1 MSNLFVRKATGM
13 VRSWSVFDAF
23 IYAFFSINLVTLG
36 FFSFSQMYFF
46 GGGMIPAL
54 IVSAL
59 FIIFEVV
66 VYASLIAVMPRA
78 GGDYVWQTRIFGGGI
93 GFILSIT
100 GWWFTLWLW
109 TPIYGDILRH
119 FVITPVLGLL
129 GFKDL
134 ALWFAT
140 KQDALYQGAP
150 LFVSTLL
157 AIGFVA
163 LVIFLGMKTYARI
176 QKYSFYAG
184 MLGLLIVLVLLFTG
198 SPETFKTNFEAN
210 AAAVF
215 GKQPGVYDATV
226 QAGIDAYASTPL
238 IAGKDEAGKD
248 IPVASGESLKLI
260 MLTLPW
266 LVFFNLWPNWG
277 ATLYGEV
284 RGATDYKRNFSG
296 MAWALGITTL
306 LGIIFFVGVAKG
318 IGWDFYV
325 QANAA
330 WWNYAWYGVE
340 SPLGIWPHPA
350 LLASFLTTSRV
361 VQLIVILLMSFWFFG
376 WAGTLFLSSTR
387 VIFAA
392 AFDRL
397 LPEKVAELSKRGTPV
412 NAMLLMVVPAVLVSW
427 LYAYNVGVAEDGTG
441 GFYSITLAATQGIAI
456 MYLGT
461 AIAAIIL
468 PYKKKELY
476 EASPIAKMKVAGIP
490 LITVAGVIFGAFLIF
505 LLVEWFFD
513 PFLNALGM
521 DGFKTWLANFVPWLM
536 NKPDAQVVGGFYG
549 IGVQNRNSILY
560 MIANYAIAAAI
571 YYGFKSYRK
580 RGGIDMDKVQ
590 TEIPVE

>member
-36 FFSFSQMYFF
+36 FYSFSQMYYF

-54 IVSAL
+54 LISAV

-66 VYASLIAVMPRA
+66 VYASLIAVMPRS
-78 GGDYVWQTRIFGGGI
+78 GGDYVWQTRVFGGGI

-109 TPIYGDILRH
+109 TPIYGDMLRQI
-119 FVITPVLGLL
+119 VITPLL
-129 GFKDL
+129 GALGQQEL
-134 ALWFAT
+134 AVWFAG
-140 KQDALYQGAP
+140 QGTA
-150 LFVSTLL
+150 LFVCSLLTL
-157 AIGFVA
+157 AFVA
-163 LVIFLGMKTYARI
+163 LVIFLGMKSYARI

-184 MLGLLIVLVLLFTG
+184 MLGLLIVIVLLFTG
-198 SPETFKTNFEAN
+198 SPDAFKAGLDSNS
-210 AAAVF
+210 AAYF
-215 GKQPGVYDATV
+215 GTQGSLYEPTV
-226 QAGIDAYASTPL
+226 QAGVDAFASTPL
-238 IAGKDEAGKD
+238 FGGTF
-248 IPVASGESLKLI
+248 GLI
-260 MLTLPW
+260 MVTLPY

-284 RGATDYKRNFSG
+284 RGATDYKRNFAG
-296 MAWALGITTL
+296 MAWALGVTTL
-306 LGIIFFVGVAKG
+306 LGILFFLGVDRT

-325 QANAA
+325 QANGA
-330 WWNYAWYGVE
+330 WWNYAWGYVTE
-340 SPLGIWPHPA
+340 APPLPVWPNPA
-350 LLASFLTTSRV
+350 MLAVFLTDNRLIQIV
-361 VQLIVILLMSFWFFG
+361 VLLLMSTWWFG

-397 LPEKVAELSKRGTPV
+397 LPEKAAELNKNGTPV
-412 NAMLLMVVPAVLVSW
+412 NAMLYMILPAVVVAAF
-427 LYAYNVGVAEDGTG
+427 YAYDIA
-441 GFYSITLAATQGIAI
+441 GFKSITLAATQGIAI
-456 MYLGT
+456 MYFGT

-490 LITVAGVIFGAFLIF
+490 LITVAGLIFGGFLLF

-513 PFLNALGM
+513 PWLNTAG
-521 DGFKTWLANFVPWLM
+521 VPPGL
-536 NKPDAQVVGGFYG
+536 YG
-549 IGVQNRNSILY
+549 ISVLNTNS
-560 MIANYAIAAAI
+560 MIFLGGCYAIAAII
-571 YYGFKSYRK
+571 YYTAKSRRK
-580 RGGIDMDKVQ
+580 KEGIDLDKVQ
-590 TEIPVE
+590 AEIPAE

>member
-23 IYAFFSINLVTLG
+23 VYAFFSINLVTLG

-93 GFILSIT
+93 GFILAIT

-109 TPIYGDILRH
+109 TPIYGDMLRH
-119 FVITPVLGLL
+119 FVITPILGLL
-129 GFKDL
+129 GFQDL

-140 KQDALYQGAP
+140 KQDALYQGTP
-150 LFVSTLL
+150 LFVSSLL
-157 AIGFVA
+157 ALAFVA
-163 LVIFLGMKTYARI
+163 TVIFLGMKTYARI
-176 QKYSFYAG
+176 QKFSFYAG
-184 MLGLLIVLVLLFTG
+184 MLGLAIILVLLFTG
-198 SPETFKTNFEAN
+198 SPDTFKTNFETN

-215 GKQPGVYDATV
+215 GKGPGLYDATV
-226 QAGIDAYASTPL
+226 QAGVDAGASTPL
-238 IAGKDEAGKD
+238 DAWDFM
-248 IPVASGESLKLI
+248 PV

-284 RGATDYKRNFSG
+284 RGATDYKRNFAG
-296 MAWALGITTL
+296 MAWALGVTTL
-306 LGIIFFVGVAKG
+306 LGIVFFLG
-318 IGWDFYV
+318 ISRAMGWDFYV

-340 SPLGIWPHPA
+340 SPLGIWPYPA
-350 LLASFLTTSRV
+350 LLASFLTTSRAL
-361 VQLIVILLMSFWFFG
+361 QLIVILLMSFWWFG

-397 LPEKVAELSKRGTPV
+397 LPEWAADVNERTGTPV
-412 NAMLLMVVPAVLVSW
+412 NAMLLMVIPAVLVSG

-456 MYLGT
+456 MYFGT

-468 PYKKKELY
+468 PYKKKELF
-476 EASPIAKMKVAGIP
+476 EASPIAQMKVAGIP
-490 LITVAGVIFGAFLIF
+490 LISVAGAIFAAFLGF
-505 LLVEWFFD
+505 LLVEWMFD
-513 PFLNALGM
+513 PWLN
-521 DGFKTWLANFVPWLM
+521 T
-536 NKPDAQVVGGFYG
+536 GGEGAGLYG
-549 IGVQNRNSILY
+549 ISFKNTNSIIFLG
-560 MIANYAIAAAI
+560 ACYAIATAL
-571 YYGFKSYRK
+571 YYGFKARRK
-580 RGGIDMDKVQ
+580 TEGIDLDKVQ
-590 TEIPVE
+590 AEIPVE

>member
-36 FFSFSQMYFF
+36 FYSFSQMYYFS
-46 GGGMIPAL
+46 GGMIPAL

-66 VYASLIAVMPRA
+66 VYASLIAVMPRS

-109 TPIYGDILRH
+109 TPIYGDMLRQI
-119 FVITPVLGLL
+119 VITPLL
-129 GFKDL
+129 GAFGFQQ
-134 ALWFAT
+134 AAVWFAGPGN
-140 KQDALYQGAP
+140 A
-150 LFVSTLL
+150 LFVCSLLTL
-157 AIGFVA
+157 AFVA

-184 MLGLLIVLVLLFTG
+184 MLGLAIVIILLFTG
-198 SPETFKTNFEAN
+198 SPDAFKAGLDAN
-210 AAAVF
+210 SASYF
-215 GKQPGVYDATV
+215 GTQQSNMYDATAAEGV
-226 QAGIDAYASTPL
+226 AAFASTPMTGGSFYVIL
-238 IAGKDEAGKD
+238 
-248 IPVASGESLKLI
+248 
-260 MLTLPW
+260 LTLPY

-296 MAWALGITTL
+296 MAWALVVTTA
-306 LGIIFFVGVAKG
+306 LGILFFLGINKT

-325 QANAA
+325 QGNAA
-330 WWNYAWYGVE
+330 WWNYAWGFTTEV
-340 SPLGIWPHPA
+340 PPMPVWPNPA
-350 LLASFLTTSRV
+350 MLAVFLTDNRLVQIV
-361 VQLIVILLMSFWFFG
+361 VLLLMSTWWFG

-397 LPEKVAELSKRGTPV
+397 LPEKAAELNKNGTPV
-412 NAMLLMVVPAVLVSW
+412 NAMLLMILPAILVSGM
-427 LYAYNVGVAEDGTG
+427 YAYDIA
-441 GFYSITLAATQGIAI
+441 GFKSITLAATQGIAI
-456 MYLGT
+456 MYFGT

-468 PYKKKELY
+468 PFKKKALF
-476 EASPIAKMKVAGIP
+476 EASPIANMKVAGIP
-490 LITVAGVIFGAFLIF
+490 LITVAGVIFASFLGF
-505 LLVEWFFD
+505 LLVEWMFD
-513 PFLNALGM
+513 PWLNS
-521 DGFKTWLANFVPWLM
+521 
-536 NKPDAQVVGGFYG
+536 GGEGAGLYG
-549 IGVQNRNSILY
+549 ISFKNTNSIVFLVGCY
-560 MIANYAIAAAI
+560 ILSAAI
-571 YYGFKSYRK
+571 YYGFKARRK
-580 RGGIDMDKVQ
+580 SEGIDLDKVQ
-590 TEIPVE
+590 AEIPAE

>member
-36 FFSFSQMYFF
+36 FYSFSQMYYF

-54 IVSAL
+54 IISAV

-66 VYASLIAVMPRA
+66 VYSSLIAVMPRS

-109 TPIYGDILRH
+109 TPIYGDMLRQI
-119 FVITPVLGLL
+119 VITPILGAL
-129 GFKDL
+129 GFQSL
-134 ALWFAT
+134 AVWFAGKGT
-140 KQDALYQGAP
+140 A
-150 LFVSTLL
+150 LFVCSLITLV
-157 AIGFVA
+157 FVA
-163 LVIFLGMKTYARI
+163 VVIMLGMKTYARI

-184 MLGLLIVLVLLFTG
+184 MLGLAIVIVLLFTG
-198 SPETFKTNFEAN
+198 SPEKFKAGLEAN
-210 AAAVF
+210 SAAFF
-215 GKQPGVYDATV
+215 GTQAGSVHDATV
-226 QAGIDAYASTPL
+226 AAGTTAGAATPL
-238 IAGKDEAGKD
+238 TGG
-248 IPVASGESLKLI
+248 SFYLI
-260 MLTLPW
+260 LLTLPY

-296 MAWALGITTL
+296 MAWALGVTTV
-306 LGIIFFVGVAKG
+306 LGILFFEGVAKT
-318 IGWDFYV
+318 IGWDYYM
-325 QANAA
+325 QSNAA
-330 WWNYAWYGVE
+330 WWNYAWGYTADLP
-340 SPLGIWPHPA
+340 PLPVWPNPA
-350 LLASFLTTSRV
+350 MLAVFLTNNRLVQIV
-361 VQLIVILLMSFWFFG
+361 VLLLMSTWWFG

-397 LPEKVAELSKRGTPV
+397 LPEKAAELSDNGTPV
-412 NAMLLMVVPAVLVSW
+412 NAMLLMVVPAILVSA
-427 LYAYNVGVAEDGTG
+427 LYAYNVG
-441 GFYSITLAATQGIAI
+441 GFTSITLAATQGIAI
-456 MYLGT
+456 MYFGT
-461 AIAAIIL
+461 AIAAIVL
-468 PYKKKELY
+468 PYKKKELF
-476 EASPIAKMKVAGIP
+476 EASPIAQMKVAGIP
-490 LITVAGVIFGAFLIF
+490 LITIAGVIFGGFLLF

-513 PFLNALGM
+513 PWLNPAFAPAGLYGIS
-521 DGFKTWLANFVPWLM
+521 LANTNSVIFLLVC
-536 NKPDAQVVGGFYG
+536 YG
-549 IGVQNRNSILY
+549 S
-560 MIANYAIAAAI
+560 AAAL

-580 RGGIDMDKVQ
+580 KGGIDMDKVQ